1 MASVMKELIK
11 SRANVMSMRN
21 FTAQKNE
28 VFVKDFFSKCEQ
40 FRSLFTFT
48 KETLNGKLH
57 FLCSACLAMAA
68 LAIEISCKFTNY
80 QGVKY
85 INQL

>member
-1 MASVMKELIK
+1 MKELMK

-21 FTAQKNE
+21 FTAQKNK
-28 VFVKDFFSKCEQ
+28 VFVKDFFSKCKQ

-57 FLCSACLAMAA
+57 FLCSASLAMAV
-68 LAIEISCKFTNY
+68 LAIEISCNFANY

-85 INQL
+85 INRL